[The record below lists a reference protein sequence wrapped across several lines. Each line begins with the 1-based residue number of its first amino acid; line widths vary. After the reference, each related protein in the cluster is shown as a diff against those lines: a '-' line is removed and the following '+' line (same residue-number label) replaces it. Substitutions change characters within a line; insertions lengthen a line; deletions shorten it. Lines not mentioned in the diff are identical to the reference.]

1 MSKSGGPDERS
12 EGENYTCIQGGNSSD
27 RDWMNWENLSWA
39 VTKHPGSF
47 TKLSSNKVK
56 FPKKLSHRDCPQQKI
71 DSIGGL
77 CKNWQWL
84 LFKFSWVIT
93 FECAN
98 NDAFSL
104 LKRWSVVFLRCW
116 VGFLVCKTLRFD
128 KPVQFQFQFFL
139 VTCNQPKYPD
149 WIILSFTLFRKE
161 DLAITLLLVDVLGFN
176 NTINTFWIELMCCS
190 YFAWMLLIAV

>member
-27 RDWMNWENLSWA
+27 RDWMNGENLSWA

-56 FPKKLSHRDCPQQKI
+56 FPKKLSHRDCPQQEI

-93 FECAN
+93 FGRAN
-98 NDAFSL
+98 NEDFSL
-104 LKRWSVVFLRCW
+104 LKGWKEC
-116 VGFLVCKTLRFD
+116 GFLTLLGGFFGVQNVEVWQTSSV
-128 KPVQFQFQFFL
+128 PVFL
-139 VTCNQPKYPD
+139 VTCNQPKYPER
-149 WIILSFTLFRKE
+149 IILSFISFRKE
-161 DLAITLLLVDVLGFN
+161 DLAVTLLWVDVLGFN